1 MTIAIADAC
10 ALVQSKAPAPV
21 ILVDT
26 CNFLDI
32 FRSDPAKPRGP
43 HQEIRAAADLLDLL
57 TATPDAAECAGMRTR
72 ARRVPAHAEPPCP

>member
-1 MTIAIADAC
+1 MTISIVAAC

-21 ILVDT
+21 MLVDT

-32 FRSDPAKPRGP
+32 FRSDPAKPRVP

-57 TATPDAAECAGMRTR
+57 TTTPDALHLL
-72 ARRVPAHAEPPCP
+72 VPASPRLAPTPGG